1 MVHLT
6 LLLNCVKFITVT
18 FLVTK
23 LPYLASRIAF
33 DLPRKIGKRK
43 AKVDR
48 RRPCSQG
55 NIVVA
60 KELFFFLYLETCYG
74 MKRAWLSVASG
85 SPDLVV
91 RFAFENPVT
100 NH

>member
-6 LLLNCVKFITVT
+6 LLLHCVKFITVT

-43 AKVDR
+43 AKEDR
-48 RRPCSQG
+48 RRSCSQG

-60 KELFFFLYLETCYG
+60 KEVFVFFILGNML
-74 MKRAWLSVASG
+74 
-85 SPDLVV
+85 
-91 RFAFENPVT
+91 
-100 NH
+100 